1 MLALAF
7 AISSVPAAPTPTPTA
22 PRHQPFANLEHSLR
36 RSADAQYVGDLDVI
50 RRRGVLRVITRNN
63 SSAYFV
69 ARGAELGFQYE
80 LAKAFADEL
89 GVRVEFVVPPT
100 RSALIDTLLTGGGDM
115 IAAGMT
121 ITSTRAERVRFTSPV
136 TSAPRVIATHP
147 HTIKRLD
154 ALDDIAQFEI
164 ALSFRS
170 TTFQDARNIET
181 QIGRPLRLHDLSN
194 DIEMEEMM
202 QLIASGTYEAT
213 IVDADLV
220 DLAQASGVEVASR
233 LDVSAPRDKAWALR
247 PQSGKLHARAD
258 AFIRRHRK
266 DGLIRILYSKYFR
279 PESRLA
285 RTARETDFRADNH
298 GALSPFDA
306 LFQREGKMNA
316 IDWRLLAAVAHTESR
331 FDADAKSRYGAEGL
345 MQLLPRTAKEVGV
358 STSLLNPKANV
369 EAGARYLRWLT
380 ERFEEDLSA
389 EERVRFALAA
399 YNAGLGHVQD
409 ARRLAVASG
418 RDPNV
423 WFDEVEQALLLKMN
437 RRWHENTTYGYCR
450 ATETVA
456 YVRTVQAQYDLYVK
470 YAPLAP

>member
-1 MLALAF
+1 M
-7 AISSVPAAPTPTPTA
+7 
-22 PRHQPFANLEHSLR
+22 
-36 RSADAQYVGDLDVI
+36 
-50 RRRGVLRVITRNN
+50 ITRNN